1 MKISLM
7 ALVVGFCLVAGLP
20 LTATAGPTPGGPV
33 GTDGDGLEDYFDNC
47 YKIANPDQKDTDHD
61 GCGNAC
67 DCDFNND
74 GVCSGLDTSAI
85 IASLFHPVGG
95 PGTPDP
101 LFNPDTDMNCDGV
114 TSLADFS
121 SFIPGFLLPMSD
133 KSGFPGTTGPPGVES
148 QRCAWCGGPYFG
160 PGGCP

>member
-47 YKIANPDQKDTDHD
+47 YLVSNPSQKDTDHD

-67 DCDFNND
+67 DADYNND
-74 GVCSGLDTSAI
+74 GVVNGSDTSI
-85 IASLFHPVGG
+85 FISSFLHPTFVG
-95 PGTPDP
+95 DP
-101 LFNPDTDMNCDGV
+101 LFNPATDMNCDGV
-114 TSLADFS
+114 TNNTDLSF
-121 SFIPGFLLPMSD
+121 FIPYFLTTPSV
-133 KSGFPGTTGPPGVES
+133 SGFPGSTGPPGVES
-148 QRCAWCGGPYFG
+148 QRCPWCGGPNFG
-160 PGGCP
+160 PGDDCAP